1 MALGQ
6 DAWWRVVTGNQGKAG
21 EAKAAGV
28 QEGLCPTAFSTVEVL
43 FPFRNTLC
51 GVLFINTSVG

>member
-21 EAKAAGV
+21 EAKKAGV
-28 QEGLCPTAFSTVEVL
+28 QEGLPNSVQHS
-43 FPFRNTLC
+43 R
-51 GVLFINTSVG
+51 GFISFQKHSVWRTIY